1 VKDTPHFFSKLISD
15 SPCIEGENTP
25 NCYVVMGFKM
35 NHPKFITKTMIKK
48 IQENNIVKD
57 RESLEKQ
64 GRSNL

>member
-25 NCYVVMGFKM
+25 NCYVVMGDS
-35 NHPKFITKTMIKK
+35 KFITNTMIKK

-57 RESLEKQ
+57 REFREKQ

>member
-25 NCYVVMGFKM
+25 NCYVVMGDS
-35 NHPKFITKTMIKK
+35 KFITNTMIKK

-57 RESLEKQ
+57 REFLEKQ